1 LAGSGAVYKDFLKA
15 IRKMEVVFL
24 NAEYDIIIDGSN
36 LINHSEKDF
45 SGPFHWVASV
55 STD

>member
-1 LAGSGAVYKDFLKA
+1 
-15 IRKMEVVFL
+15 MEVVFL

-45 SGPFHWVASV
+45 SGPFHWVATV
-55 STD
+55 LAHCIPFNLVLEVGRVIG